1 MRLDRL
7 VAFRILAGILI
18 LGALAHVSTVW
29 PRVAALAAVLDR
41 LPGGAWLAVAGFA
54 VSAGTALLACALAA
68 LLVWKAAER
77 ADARAL
83 TLFLC
88 FLAIFWGSLFRFL
101 KVTVGEGTVN
111 ASLSYGDGW
120 VSRTASLAF
129 VLAVAAFVRFSALF
143 PRPLTADRLPPA
155 RRFPALRRLRAA
167 FLRAPVVWGVTA
179 VALIVLE
186 LAPPVLARL
195 AGEPDGPGESAPLFV
210 PVMIGLAVFTYVV
223 LPIAAFALG
232 TRNLRASYRGASEDE
247 RRRILWVVAGF
258 AVSAWLI
265 LGALGL
271 LLGIALL
278 DVELEALGIIV
289 PVAIFIAPL
298 VLVTCAAI
306 GILRSGAVDPALVL
320 RRSTV
325 YGALGVLAVVAF
337 AGLENALSALVEA
350 RLGLPGI
357 IGSMIAG
364 ALVAAVLI
372 PVRGPLQR
380 LVARRVQS
388 PRGAATGD

>member
-1 MRLDRL
+1 M
-7 VAFRILAGILI
+7 
-18 LGALAHVSTVW
+18 
-29 PRVAALAAVLDR
+29 
-41 LPGGAWLAVAGFA
+41 
-54 VSAGTALLACALAA
+54 
-68 LLVWKAAER
+68 
-77 ADARAL
+77 
-83 TLFLC
+83 
-88 FLAIFWGSLFRFL
+88 
-101 KVTVGEGTVN
+101 
-111 ASLSYGDGW
+111 
-120 VSRTASLAF
+120 
-129 VLAVAAFVRFSALF
+129 
-143 PRPLTADRLPPA
+143 
-155 RRFPALRRLRAA
+155 
-167 FLRAPVVWGVTA
+167 
-179 VALIVLE
+179 
-186 LAPPVLARL
+186 
-195 AGEPDGPGESAPLFV
+195 
-210 PVMIGLAVFTYVV
+210 
-223 LPIAAFALG
+223 
-232 TRNLRASYRGASEDE
+232 
-247 RRRILWVVAGF
+247 VAGF

-271 LLGIALL
+271 LLGIAVL

-289 PVAIFIAPL
+289 PIAIFIAPL

-325 YGALGVLAVVAF
+325 YGALGVLGVVAF

-388 PRGAATGD
+388 PRGAAAGD

>member
-7 VAFRILAGILI
+7 LAFRLLASLLI
-18 LGALAHVSTVW
+18 VGALAHVATVW

-41 LPGGAWLAVAGFA
+41 LPGGAWVAVAGFA
-54 VSAGTALLACALAA
+54 VSAATALVACALAA
-68 LLVWKAAER
+68 LLVWKAADR

-101 KVTVGEGTVN
+101 EVTVGEGTVS

-120 VSRTASLAF
+120 VSRTASFGF

-143 PRPLTADRLPPA
+143 PRPLAADRLPPA

-167 FLRAPVVWGVTA
+167 FLSAPVVWGVTA
-179 VALIVLE
+179 VALILLE

-195 AGEPDGPGESAPLFV
+195 AGVPDTGAGAPAFV
-210 PVMIGLAVFTYVV
+210 PAMIGLALFTYVA
-223 LPIAAFALG
+223 LPLAAFALG
-232 TRNLRASYRGASEDE
+232 TRNLRASYRSASADE

-271 LLGIALL
+271 LFAIAAL
-278 DVELEALGIIV
+278 DVQLEALGVVV

-325 YGALGVLAVVAF
+325 YGALGVLAVIAF
-337 AGLENALSALVEA
+337 ASLENALSALVEA
-350 RLGLPGI
+350 RLGLPGV

-372 PVRGPLQR
+372 PVRAPLQR
-380 LVARRVQS
+380 MVARRAHHRS
-388 PRGAATGD
+388 GAATVD